1 MVGLG
6 TKLLISR
13 WIRAIS
19 CVYSGGSIVYN
30 YWCPLSPGLKV
41 QVKGDIYTH
50 NPVDESIFDNPI
62 LRDMYENN
70 KKPATLVTGSLI
82 LRAYLSATTL
92 TETFATT
99 L

>member
-19 CVYSGGSIVYN
+19 CVYSGGSIVHN
-30 YWCPLSPGLKV
+30 YWCPLSPKPKV
-41 QVKGDIYTH
+41 QVKGDIYAH
-50 NPVDESIFDNPI
+50 SPVDESIFEYPI
-62 LRDMYENN
+62 LRDMNESN